1 MSKQDFYSPNTEAT
15 QALQRRVLG
24 ILRAAHAGL
33 TMSALGVEL
42 GMSRQRTMYHVKK
55 MVVQKKLVCALE
67 LCDRNGGTQYRV
79 WDIHRMVEHLVPG
92 QMFAVRPV
100 ERVERRPVAHAHDHT
115 IRIGRAARIPMREP
129 PLPRPAR
136 APSWP
141 PPPLDAVLT
150 LPVVLH
156 TPRPMWAMV

>member
-1 MSKQDFYSPNTEAT
+1 MSKQDFYSQNTAAT

-24 ILRAAHAGL
+24 ILRANPLGL

-55 MVVQKKLVCALE
+55 MVVQKKLVCELE
-67 LCDRNGGTQYRV
+67 LCDRNGTHQYRV
-79 WDIHRMVEHLVPG
+79 WDIMRRVENLAP

-100 ERVERRPVAHAHDHT
+100 ERRPVVHTHDHT
-115 IRIGRAARIPMREP
+115 IRIGRASRIPMREP

-136 APSWP
+136 TPSWP
-141 PPPLDAVLT
+141 PPPMVPLDAVLT
-150 LPVVLH
+150 LPVVLY
-156 TPRPMWAMV
+156 TPRPMWAVV